1 MRFKKIT
8 LACGFSALVLSISS
22 FAGDFSGIN
31 YSSTNSDDN
40 PNNGS
45 YTVVVDKSG
54 NAEPCKGTAT
64 VSDFAYTE
72 NTEAQGHG
80 SLSFNITFSD
90 LATAE
95 AQCSFST
102 ADSPFVD
109 NTVYKVVSSTTEG
122 VPYALTITDSKG
134 HEITN
139 AVPNMP
145 VQAVYNSDT
154 SKLSTAISSIYGVQ
168 GSYNVYVLR

>member
-1 MRFKKIT
+1 MKLKKIT
-8 LACGFSALVLSISS
+8 LACGLSALVLSMSS
-22 FAGDFSGIN
+22 FAGNFSGIN
-31 YSSTNSDDN
+31 YSSTNSDDSD
-40 PNNGS
+40 NNGS

-64 VSDFAYTE
+64 VSDFTYTE

-80 SLSFNITFSD
+80 SLSFNITFND

-122 VPYALTITDSKG
+122 VPYALTITDPKG
-134 HEITN
+134 NEITN
-139 AVPNMP
+139 AVPGMP
-145 VQAVYNSDT
+145 VQTIYSNNKV
-154 SKLSTAISSIYGVQ
+154 STAISSIYGVQ